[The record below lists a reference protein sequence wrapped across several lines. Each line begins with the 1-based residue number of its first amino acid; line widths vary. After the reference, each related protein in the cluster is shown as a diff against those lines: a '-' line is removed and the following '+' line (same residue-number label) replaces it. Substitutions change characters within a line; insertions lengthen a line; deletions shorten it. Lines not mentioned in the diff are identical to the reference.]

1 MSALGRQRRGCTP
14 DAELWMR
21 HPCIIHPLSGRDLAS
36 RSWEPVTTFPL
47 FTEAKRGIKSKWW
60 IKARL
65 HVFSTGNRTNTVHAL
80 PKRNEAST
88 LTDGRGVNGQ
98 PAWNRWVWNA
108 EMKSPKIYH
117 AMLRSFLCPF
127 KCKRD
132 WKGGHREGGRDGR
145 LPSDFRECPGFCH
158 KPTDTNR
165 INVGKINC
173 LKAEREKQ
181 SFLLLPP

>member
-65 HVFSTGNRTNTVHAL
+65 HVVSTGNRTNTVHAL

-132 WKGGHREGGRDGR
+132 WKRGSQRRWEGRTVALGLQRV
-145 LPSDFRECPGFCH
+145 P
-158 KPTDTNR
+158 R
-165 INVGKINC
+165 ILSQAHGY
-173 LKAEREKQ
+173 KQ
-181 SFLLLPP
+181 NKCRKNKLS